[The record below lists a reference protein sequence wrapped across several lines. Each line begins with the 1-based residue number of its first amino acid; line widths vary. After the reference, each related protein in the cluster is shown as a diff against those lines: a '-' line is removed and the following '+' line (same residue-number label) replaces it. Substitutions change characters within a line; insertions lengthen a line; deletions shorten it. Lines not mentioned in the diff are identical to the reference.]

1 VARADAG
8 PARADGPRQDGP
20 DRRTLWVMKDGAP
33 LPLRVRT
40 GISDGSSTEI
50 VEGAVEAGTEV
61 VTDAPAPPSG
71 FAQAM
76 RRPL

>member
-1 VARADAG
+1 MRAEA
-8 PARADGPRQDGP
+8 P
-20 DRRTLWVMKDGAP
+20 DRRTLWVLKEGKP
-33 LPLRVRT
+33 TPQRVRT
-40 GISDGSSTEI
+40 GISDGTTTEI
-50 VEGAVEAGTEV
+50 VEGPVEAGTEV